1 MRPCHPS
8 PPQPVPAPQPEPDAN
23 QAAENTQYYLRV
35 LHELIDMGTDIA
47 RQIHQQSKSP
57 ATASEPGTDEKP
69 APDVTVAFD
78 RITRT
83 IRRTIVLAHKLSE
96 PAKPP
101 ADRDPAQHRSAAR
114 RRIIRGV
121 EDMIQQEFDGTE
133 ADALRSELV
142 ERLDSPDLDDDIE
155 NRPIADIIKD
165 ICHDFGLDT
174 WRGNHPWERRTPED
188 IKILCARAEMPRA
201 PAHQA
206 WQRSAKKEEERPGLC
221 PGPAPMTGMGPAGP

>member
-1 MRPCHPS
+1 M
-8 PPQPVPAPQPEPDAN
+8 PPQPTATRPSAEPKPDAN
-23 QAAENTQYYLRV
+23 QAAENTQFYLRV

-47 RQIHQQSKSP
+47 RQIHQQPKPQPQP
-57 ATASEPGTDEKP
+57 AEPGTDEKP

-83 IRRTIVLAHKLSE
+83 IRRTIVLAHKLNE
-96 PAKPP
+96 PTKPT

-121 EDMIQQEFDGTE
+121 EDMIQQEFDGTDAE
-133 ADALRSELV
+133 ALRSELV

-165 ICHDFGLDT
+165 ICHDLGLDT

-188 IKILCARAEMPRA
+188 IKILCARADMPRA
-201 PAHQA
+201 THIKPGSDPPKRKKKGQG
-206 WQRSAKKEEERPGLC
+206 SALDPQ
-221 PGPAPMTGMGPAGP
+221 GPAGP